1 MKLLTI
7 LIILITLFILF
18 TYKTPKKNKF
28 VSSNDTSSY
37 KFYLSILILFHHL
50 AIQTELYGFR
60 EFKQWGSIIVGNF
73 LFISGYGLM
82 ASYEKKGKKYFEH
95 FFSKRLLKIYIPFII
110 ATLTY
115 TILSVS
121 GIFEKYDWN
130 NIINLTFTQAIT
142 PLPYSWYILFIT
154 IWYISFYLSF
164 NLFTKYGIYIQ
175 SFINLLYLF
184 IGIKYMGWG
193 WWTPSL
199 AFLLGIFY
207 FKNKKQLNRLSL
219 VILTLAILL
228 TLQIKKYPL
237 NIYIS
242 TIYIPLLCTWSF
254 EIIKRLNI
262 NILLANKLKQ
272 YSYEIF

>member
-95 FFSKRLLKIYIPFII
+95 FFSKRL
-110 ATLTY
+110 
-115 TILSVS
+115 
-121 GIFEKYDWN
+121 
-130 NIINLTFTQAIT
+130 
-142 PLPYSWYILFIT
+142 
-154 IWYISFYLSF
+154 
-164 NLFTKYGIYIQ
+164 
-175 SFINLLYLF
+175 
-184 IGIKYMGWG
+184 
-193 WWTPSL
+193 
-199 AFLLGIFY
+199 
-207 FKNKKQLNRLSL
+207 
-219 VILTLAILL
+219 
-228 TLQIKKYPL
+228 
-237 NIYIS
+237 
-242 TIYIPLLCTWSF
+242 
-254 EIIKRLNI
+254 
-262 NILLANKLKQ
+262 
-272 YSYEIF
+272 